1 MATLSSDEK
10 VRFLKALEE
19 DAEFRYAVAGL
30 LGLDTVISELRN
42 LRSDFLLYIKEQEKR
57 WEENN
62 RRWEENSRRWEE
74 NNKRWEEN
82 NRRWEENSRRWE
94 ENDRKWEENFKRW
107 EENNKRWE
115 ENNRRWEENSRRWE
129 ENDRKWEENFKRWEE
144 NNKRWE
150 ENNRRW
156 EEAYKRFEAIELEL
170 KKLREDFLEFVK
182 LEEKRWDEANRRFS
196 RIEMEL
202 GALSETVYS
211 RYVLEDL
218 REEISVRGEKIVS
231 KQRNADFDG
240 VEVDLFIETDRAAY
254 VIEVKTKPSIED
266 IGVVLVKA
274 DIVQQRV
281 GKPVVPIVTGVMIGR
296 EVESYA
302 KSKGVAIYRY

>member
-42 LRSDFLLYIKEQEKR
+42 LRSDFLLYIKEQE
-57 WEENN
+57 
-62 RRWEENSRRWEE
+62 
-74 NNKRWEEN
+74 
-82 NRRWEENSRRWE
+82 
-94 ENDRKWEENFKRW
+94 
-107 EENNKRWE
+107 KRWE